1 VIGWLLCLAL
11 EVTLRSGNELLVRI
25 VGLLVIIA
33 LIVAGSD
40 YDPLGLPLWPPLVAF
55 SAPLCAFAGCLEWCP
70 STAAEDR
77 PPVALDENGP
87 DCLLTRGVPSGDVVL
102 LLRGLQL
109 IVVEL
114 MHQGPTACAEPKC
127 RDDVGIV
134 DLGELVA
141 LLGEP
146 PNVILKGLAR
156 LMSTTLHIPRVAWP
170 RVCALE
176 VASEDLLEIVPAINQ
191 ISGQVIEPSPD
202 CVSQVNR
209 EKLDDEDV
217 VIHPTHPARKAVIF
231 QPNIGVGF
239 AIIIDD
245 VVWLLE
251 IFWETCIMHVAPKH
265 LGPWALGAE
274 AAPLDRYTRRNMGY
288 VRGAR
293 NAPPPPHSLGE
304 PDGVPE
310 ARVAWL
316 EAGQNLCR

>member
-1 VIGWLLCLAL
+1 
-11 EVTLRSGNELLVRI
+11 
-25 VGLLVIIA
+25 
-33 LIVAGSD
+33 
-40 YDPLGLPLWPPLVAF
+40 
-55 SAPLCAFAGCLEWCP
+55 
-70 STAAEDR
+70 
-77 PPVALDENGP
+77 
-87 DCLLTRGVPSGDVVL
+87 
-102 LLRGLQL
+102 
-109 IVVEL
+109 
-114 MHQGPTACAEPKC
+114 
-127 RDDVGIV
+127 V

-176 VASEDLLEIVPAINQ
+176 VASEDLLEIIPAINQ
-191 ISGQVIEPSPD
+191 ISGQVIEPGPD

-231 QPNIGVGF
+231 QPNAGVGF

-265 LGPWALGAE
+265 LGPWPLGAE
-274 AAPLDRYTRRNMGY
+274 AAPLDRYAHRNMGY

-293 NAPPPPHSLGE
+293 NAPPPLIPSVSLMACRRLGWPGWRQVKTCADE
-304 PDGVPE
+304 EVVPT
-310 ARVAWL
+310 
-316 EAGQNLCR
+316 AGSCIVVLCRLTLEQPGLEMETSARHWSEFSTCCVVVTSRTFFS